1 MDSVI
6 DYINQVKKTVD
17 DMYSDIFNISG
28 EEMLMLWICKNNAK

>member
-17 DMYSDIFNISG
+17 DMYSDIFNTSG
-28 EEMLMLWICKNNAK
+28 EEMLML